1 MKEKLELNESL
12 EIDIVEVC
20 VANCILNNHLFL
32 LNEFELMVFEEI
44 IEDPSLIKESKLIRK
59 IE

>member
-1 MKEKLELNESL
+1 MIEKLELSESL
-12 EIDIVEVC
+12 EIDIIEVC
-20 VANCILNNHLFL
+20 VANCILNDHLFL

-44 IEDPSLIKESKLIRK
+44 IENPSMIKESKLIKK